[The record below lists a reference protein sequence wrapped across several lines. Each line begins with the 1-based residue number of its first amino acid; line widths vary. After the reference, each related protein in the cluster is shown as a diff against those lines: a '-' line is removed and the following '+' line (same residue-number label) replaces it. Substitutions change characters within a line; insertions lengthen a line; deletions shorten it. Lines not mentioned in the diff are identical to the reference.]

1 MDETLIHC
9 LTHQEEMEHEEDA
22 EINMKFDEGFE
33 VQVILYFE
41 LSFMLLS
48 QR

>member
-9 LTHQEEMEHEEDA
+9 LTHQEELEHEEDA

-41 LSFMLLS
+41 F
-48 QR
+48 